1 MEFFVQGVLFE
12 NYPEIQ
18 KRFQFTAAKITSIRE
33 QLAQAL
39 KGVAGAEKL
48 ALVAT
53 GSYGRGEACSESDMD
68 IFNIYDGSVTPEQKA
83 VHERLITPIIAKEIP
98 KPAGSTGTFGTTV
111 FESIEDLTRNIGGQN
126 DSNEKLTHRML
137 FLLEGTWLFNEDC
150 FLKCR
155 EKLLR
160 TYIKEDIKEAKLN
173 KFFLNDIIR
182 YYRTITTDFEYK
194 VTENGKSWGLRNIK
208 LRFSRKLLYFSGV
221 IAVAQTSD
229 LLRENQIARTLELLA
244 LTPLER
250 INSVSKQDAD
260 TILSPYEFFLSQI
273 STPQMRQILEDVKK
287 SSRESSEEYK
297 LLRGKGHD
305 FSASLA
311 TWLSQQYGK
320 DHPIHNSLL
329 F

>member
-1 MEFFVQGVLFE
+1 MQGVLLE
-12 NYPEIQ
+12 NYPEIL
-18 KRFQFTAAKITSIRE
+18 KRYQFTTAKIASIRE
-33 QLAQAL
+33 QLIQAL
-39 KGVAGAEKL
+39 KGVPGAEKL

-68 IFNIYDGSVTPEQKA
+68 LFNIYDNSVTEDQKTL
-83 VHERLITPIIAKEIP
+83 HERLIAPIIAKEIP

-111 FESIEDLTRNIGGQN
+111 YESIDDLTRNIGGQN

-137 FLLEGTWLFNEDC
+137 FLLEGTWLFNENC
-150 FLKCR
+150 FHEYR

-221 IAVAQTSD
+221 IVVAQTSD
-229 LLRENQIARTLELLA
+229 LLRADQIERTLELLA

-250 INSVSKQDAD
+250 INSVSIQGAD
-260 TILSPYEFFLSQI
+260 TILSPYEFFLDQI
-273 STPQMRQILEDVKK
+273 SNPKTRQILEGVQKN
-287 SSRESSEEYK
+287 SRESSDEYK

-305 FSASLA
+305 FSSSLA
-311 TWLSQQYGK
+311 SWLSQQYEK
-320 DHPIHNSLL
+320 EHPIHNSLL